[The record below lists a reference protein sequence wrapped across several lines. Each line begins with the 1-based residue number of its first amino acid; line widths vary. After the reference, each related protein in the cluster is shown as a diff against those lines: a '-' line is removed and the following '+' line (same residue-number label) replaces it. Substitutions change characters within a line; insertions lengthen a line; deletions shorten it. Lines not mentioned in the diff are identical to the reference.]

1 MVLGE
6 PKASWYKGYLKQRKD
21 GELESYCTDDYKI
34 RGRKIYWMKESA
46 DIEAMKLSLPRAGKI
61 DRISTEWSVTM
72 KNKLLGRIRF
82 ENLSDE
88 ELGLLLYS
96 LKQGD
101 TEGLFNL
108 GMGKPYGLGKCK
120 ISISRLVLNDIKLR
134 YKSFSGNN
142 AESDGNV
149 EKYITVF
156 KKYVVEH
163 YKVKINDVNEIE
175 SYKEFN
181 MSKTILKNAN
191 TRYMNVT
198 EFKTS

>member
-1 MVLGE
+1 M
-6 PKASWYKGYLKQRKD
+6 
-21 GELESYCTDDYKI
+21 
-34 RGRKIYWMKESA
+34 
-46 DIEAMKLSLPRAGKI
+46 
-61 DRISTEWSVTM
+61 
-72 KNKLLGRIRF
+72 
-82 ENLSDE
+82 
-88 ELGLLLYS
+88 
-96 LKQGD
+96 
-101 TEGLFNL
+101 
-108 GMGKPYGLGKCK
+108 
-120 ISISRLVLNDIKLR
+120 LNDIKLR

-198 EFKTS
+198 EFKDRAELPTLEEAIKGETISNKMDSRDNKNLHKTIKDKVIK

>member
-61 DRISTEWSVTM
+61 DRISTEMECYNEKT
-72 KNKLLGRIRF
+72 NFLGRIRF

-120 ISISRLVLNDIKLR
+120 ISISR
-134 YKSFSGNN
+134 
-142 AESDGNV
+142 
-149 EKYITVF
+149 
-156 KKYVVEH
+156 
-163 YKVKINDVNEIE
+163 
-175 SYKEFN
+175 
-181 MSKTILKNAN
+181 
-191 TRYMNVT
+191 
-198 EFKTS
+198 